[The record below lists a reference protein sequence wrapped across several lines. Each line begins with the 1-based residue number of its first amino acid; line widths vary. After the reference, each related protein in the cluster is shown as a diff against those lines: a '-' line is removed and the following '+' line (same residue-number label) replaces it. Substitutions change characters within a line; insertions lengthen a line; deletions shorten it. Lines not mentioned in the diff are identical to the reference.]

1 MFTDVLRKSQL
12 LWNYSCPFYEDKF
25 IYSWRQKITLLGFD
39 DSHNFL
45 SNYKIKEQDYP
56 NGGWRIFTE
65 DANWFWKV
73 LQKRSQS
80 SKNNSKDLHKLF
92 NHRSSDASWTVF
104 ARFCIRVYLSRAP
117 LEIEK
122 DLKFLPIWQLWAIMF
137 YLVKFMQLCPFK
149 RYIATFI
156 NFHCITRSAL
166 VK

>member
-25 IYSWRQKITLLGFD
+25 IYSWRQKTTLLGFD

-80 SKNNSKDLHKLF
+80 SKNNSKDLHKLV
-92 NHRSSDASWTVF
+92 NHRSSDLMVAMHREQFLEASVF
-104 ARFCIRVYLSRAP
+104 GSTWAEPLLKLKRIKNFCQYDNFEP
-117 LEIEK
+117 LN
-122 DLKFLPIWQLWAIMF
+122 FIW
-137 YLVKFMQLCPFK
+137 
-149 RYIATFI
+149 
-156 NFHCITRSAL
+156 
-166 VK
+166 